1 MAKYVLYTKS
11 AQNSMFR
18 FQKQGLSR
26 EIKEEKK
33 TRIILPK
40 TLKVL
45 VSYGYDKLP

>member
-11 AQNSMFR
+11 VQKSMFR
-18 FQKQGLSR
+18 FQRQGLSR

-33 TRIILPK
+33 TIMLPK
-40 TLKVL
+40 TLRVL